1 MGKLYYYLLPIN
13 IGLTSTELKTNKSSV
28 SILLNALE
36 YTKGMTVDVLNIQI
50 KGILSLSLSL
60 QISCSSTDGHY
71 SLLYPFPHLL
81 SPSSILAMAVD
92 STLPNTFQ
100 IQPPSSDPL
109 LPPPVKPTALSRLG
123 YCFQWSPHF
132 QSVCAV
138 VTWYHRPCPP
148 LEN

>member
-109 LPPPVKPTALSRLG
+109 LPPQSSPPPSPAWAIASSGLLTSSLSVLWSLGTIVPVLL
-123 YCFQWSPHF
+123 
-132 QSVCAV
+132 
-138 VTWYHRPCPP
+138 
-148 LEN
+148 